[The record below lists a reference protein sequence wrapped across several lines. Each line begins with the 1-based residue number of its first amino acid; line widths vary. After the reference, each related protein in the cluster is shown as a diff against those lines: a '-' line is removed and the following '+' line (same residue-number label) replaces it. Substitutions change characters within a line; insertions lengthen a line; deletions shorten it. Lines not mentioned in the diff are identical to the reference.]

1 MELNN
6 TQLELLVKAVMTKK
20 LKGGNKGSRFVS
32 ESEVYKLFNK
42 ELHILEKPINV
53 IGVENDFI
61 EASKVSLKVKP
72 NFCTEEELEA
82 LTKEESFLE
91 VSDELLSE
99 KDIDD
104 KQLSIYKKV
113 FDERSVL

>member
-20 LKGGNKGSRFVS
+20 LKGGNKGCRFVS

-61 EASKVSLKVKP
+61 EASKVSLKAKP
-72 NFCTEEELEA
+72 NFCTEKELEF
-82 LTKEESFLE
+82 LVSQESFIE
-91 VSDELLSE
+91 VVLLFH
-99 KDIDD
+99 
-104 KQLSIYKKV
+104 LWL
-113 FDERSVL
+113 F